1 MSTVMISSHLLI
13 PEKTAANS
21 FFHPEILATTLSSYA
36 RSLGFKSH
44 FEDYLMLAK
53 TYAKEDIAKRVA
65 LFTQRESEYIH
76 APDSV
81 FRFHSGIVS
90 NRIEPFNF

>member
-44 FEDYLMLAK
+44 FEDYLMDEFYLYDQSVNEVTAQ
-53 TYAKEDIAKRVA
+53 DIIVELEVGLQSSK
-65 LFTQRESEYIH
+65 L
-76 APDSV
+76 PD
-81 FRFHSGIVS
+81 F
-90 NRIEPFNF
+90 